1 MSAPVF
7 PPSSAGRAFTLWLDP
22 ARWPVVPLRLP
33 GKAFTVWLDP
43 ARWPVPALRLP
54 GRAFTLWQDPARWPV
69 LRLRLPGEGFTLW
82 LAPETWPLPS
92 GLSLPVLL
100 PPPDMPIQINQNK
113 AFTLWTRPSQVT
125 PIPMKNGMTAAGLAE
140 ATGAQPIRTAPSVAA
155 AAGQPGNTV
164 ISPATATPQA
174 HRFLPLAA
182 GVVAVLG
189 LNALINAA
197 DSKKLGVMDAGLDAE
212 LSGMRLRI
220 EQAGKGMA
228 EIDERNAKA
237 ADEFKKKV
245 EQLEASALILQQ
257 ENARMG
263 SALTKAQETIRQA
276 EAGGLERDG
285 LIQKLQEELN
295 QAKLVASTADT
306 KAETLVVSAMEEA
319 SLIKRES
326 AAAVVTLRESFARLE
341 AEKAAALKAAAEA
354 ATALAKLQAQIQ
366 AAAKPAA
373 P

>member
-1 MSAPVF
+1 M
-7 PPSSAGRAFTLWLDP
+7 
-22 ARWPVVPLRLP
+22 VPLRLP

-54 GRAFTLWQDPARWPV
+54 GRSFTLWQDPARWPA
-69 LRLRLPGEGFTLW
+69 LRLRLPGKGFTLW
-82 LAPETWPLPS
+82 LDPETWPLPS
-92 GLSLPVLL
+92 ELSLPVLL
-100 PPPDMPIQINQNK
+100 PPPAMPIQINQNK

-140 ATGAQPIRTAPSVAA
+140 ATGAQPIRMAPPVAA
-155 AAGQPGNTV
+155 PAGQLATAAL
-164 ISPATATPQA
+164 SPANATPLA

-197 DSKKLGVMDAGLDAE
+197 DSKKIAVMDAGLEAE

-228 EIDERNAKA
+228 EIDARNAKA
-237 ADEFKKKV
+237 SGEFRKKV
-245 EQLEASALILQQ
+245 EQLEASALALQQ

-263 SALTKAQETIRQA
+263 TTLTKAQETIREA
-276 EAGGLERDG
+276 EAEGLKREVR
-285 LIQKLQEELN
+285 IQQLQ
-295 QAKLVASTADT
+295 QAFNLAKMAASAADT
-306 KAETLVVSAMEEA
+306 KAVSTMEEA
-319 SLIKRES
+319 SVLKRES
-326 AAAVVTLRESFARLE
+326 AAEVVTLRESLARLE

-366 AAAKPAA
+366 AAPKPAA

>member
-1 MSAPVF
+1 MSAPGF
-7 PPSSAGRAFTLWLDP
+7 LASSAGRAFTLWLDP

-54 GRAFTLWQDPARWPV
+54 GRSFTLWQDPARWPA
-69 LRLRLPGEGFTLW
+69 LRLRLPGKGFTLW
-82 LAPETWPLPS
+82 LDPETWPLPS
-92 GLSLPVLL
+92 ELSLPVLL
-100 PPPDMPIQINQNK
+100 PPPAMPIQITQNK

-140 ATGAQPIRTAPSVAA
+140 ATGAQPVRMAPPVAS
-155 AAGQPGNTV
+155 AAGQPAPAAL
-164 ISPATATPQA
+164 SPVNATPLA

-197 DSKKLGVMDAGLDAE
+197 DSKKIAVMDAGLEAE

-228 EIDERNAKA
+228 EIDARNAKA
-237 ADEFKKKV
+237 ANEFKKKV
-245 EQLEASALILQQ
+245 EQLEASALGLQQ

-263 SALTKAQETIRQA
+263 STLTKAQETIRQ
-276 EAGGLERDG
+276 GLERDG

-295 QAKLVASTADT
+295 QARLVASAADT
-306 KAETLVVSAMEEA
+306 KAQTLVVSAMEEA
-319 SLIKRES
+319 SVIKRES
-326 AAAVVTLRESFARLE
+326 AAEVVTLRESLARLE

-354 ATALAKLQAQIQ
+354 ATALAKLQAQIE
-366 AAAKPAA
+366 AAPKPAA